1 MTISLSET
9 STHKTIRNSCTHY
22 LQYIELFILR
32 FSCYIPIRRRE
43 QIEPNIRD
51 FTLRRARP
59 TPLDP
64 NLLAPDPRVSVD
76 VMEGFILVFP
86 ARLLPLR
93 PRLITY
99 PEPERVDP
107 LCGTIYSKSIGCFYA
122 RVCSLFDYHWRIW
135 QESQKSKQAK

>member
-1 MTISLSET
+1 MYSLPPIYRAFYPSLLVLHV
-9 STHKTIRNSCTHY
+9 SMS
-22 LQYIELFILR
+22 
-32 FSCYIPIRRRE
+32 IPIRRRE
-43 QIEPNIRD
+43 QIGPDIRD

-86 ARLLPLR
+86 ARLLPFE
-93 PRLITY
+93 TEVGSY

-107 LCGTIYSKSIGCFYA
+107 LCGAIYSKSIGCFYA
-122 RVCSLFDYHWRIW
+122 RVCSLFDYHWRMW